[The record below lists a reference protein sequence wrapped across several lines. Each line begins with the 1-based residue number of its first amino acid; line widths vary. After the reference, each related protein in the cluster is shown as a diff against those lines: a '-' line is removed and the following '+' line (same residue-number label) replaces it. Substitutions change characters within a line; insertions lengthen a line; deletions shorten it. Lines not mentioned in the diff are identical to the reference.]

1 MRARLATVLATG
13 LLAGPGAPAG
23 EPVDYDL
30 VIAGGRVLDGS
41 GAPWQV
47 ADVGVR
53 GDRIMAVGD
62 LSQASAARRVDA
74 RGRYVTPGFIDLLG
88 QSEYFVL
95 VDPRAASKVMQGIT
109 TELTGEGDSI
119 APVSDAMLAGD
130 EDRWRYYGVRPDW
143 RDLEGYAQA
152 FERARPAIN
161 LGTFVGAGGVRRHV
175 LGDGDRPP
183 TPEDLQAM
191 AALVDEAMRQ
201 GAFGLSS
208 SLIYVPGRF
217 AATEELIAL
226 ARVAARHGGRYI
238 THLRNEEDRIDQ
250 ALDEAVRIG
259 REAGLPVEIYHLKTA
274 GRANWG
280 RMPAVLA
287 RLERARAEGLDVG
300 ADQYPW
306 SASSNGLAAELPAF
320 MVEGGTEALLARLR
334 DPQLRA
340 RARREYLEG
349 PNGPEW
355 PEKAER
361 ILIVGVYA
369 PGLKAAEGQ
378 TLAALAAEQEKDPFD
393 TLLDLLLADRG
404 NTTRVTFSMG
414 EDDVRA
420 ALRHRLV
427 AFCTDSGAR
436 AEDGVLST
444 QKSHPRGWASTA
456 RILGHY
462 VRDEKLL
469 PIEEAVRK
477 MTSLPAQ
484 RMGLADRG
492 LIRPGMAADLAVFDL
507 ATLAERATF
516 AAPNRYAAGF
526 THVVVNGQLAV
537 DEGRLTAA
545 RSGRFLRGPGWR
557 GPTGK

>member
-1 MRARLATVLATG
+1 MRQRLALVLAG
-13 LLAGPGAPAG
+13 LIGGPAAAGGG
-23 EPVDYDL
+23 LDYDL
-30 VIAGGRVLDGS
+30 IIAGGRVVDGS

-53 GDRIMAVGD
+53 GDRIAAVGD
-62 LSQASAARRVDA
+62 LSRARARRRVDA

-119 APVSDAMLAGD
+119 APLSEAMLQAGA
-130 EDRWRYYGVRPDW
+130 DRWRYYGVRPDW
-143 RDLEGYAQA
+143 TDLDGYARA
-152 FERARPAIN
+152 FERARPALN

-175 LGDGDRPP
+175 VGDADRPA
-183 TPEDLQAM
+183 TSDELQRM
-191 AALVDEAMRQ
+191 EALVEEAMRQ

-217 AATEELIAL
+217 ASTEELIAL
-226 ARVAARHGGRYI
+226 ARVAARHGGRYA
-238 THLRNEEDRIDQ
+238 THMRNEDDRVD
-250 ALDEAVRIG
+250 AAVDEALRIG

-280 RMPAVLA
+280 RMPAILR
-287 RLERARAEGLDVG
+287 RLEQARAAGQDVG

-306 SASSNGLAAELPAF
+306 TASGNSLSAELPAF
-320 MVEGGTEALLARLR
+320 MLEGGTEALLGRLR
-334 DPQLRA
+334 DPQQRA
-340 RARREYLEG
+340 RARAEYLEG
-349 PNGPEW
+349 PAGPEW
-355 PEKAER
+355 PEKAGR
-361 ILIVGVYA
+361 ILIASVYA
-369 PGLKAAEGQ
+369 PELKGVEGQ
-378 TLAALAAEQEKDPFD
+378 TLAELAAQQHKDPFEA
-393 TLLDLLLADRG
+393 LLDLLLADRG
-404 NTTRVTFSMG
+404 NTARVTFSMS
-414 EDDVRA
+414 EDDVSA

-462 VRDEKLL
+462 VRDRKLL

-484 RMGLADRG
+484 RMGLQDRG
-492 LIRPGMAADLAVFDL
+492 LIKAGLAADLVVVDL
-507 ATLAERATF
+507 AAVAENSTF
-516 AAPNRYAAGF
+516 AQPTRYAAGF
-526 THVVVNGQLAV
+526 SHVAVNGQLVV
-537 DEGRLTAA
+537 DEGRLTEA
-545 RSGRFLRGPGWR
+545 RPGRFLRGPGWR
-557 GPTGK
+557 ESQP